1 MARLAAAAQ
10 PNPGVSE
17 TVELQ
22 TELTGAELFHLSAI
36 FLFLPR
42 LTSSSECR
50 IQLFSVSIDGGDVD
64 GIW

>member
-1 MARLAAAAQ
+1 MARLASAAQ

-36 FLFLPR
+36 FFSFL
-42 LTSSSECR
+42 
-50 IQLFSVSIDGGDVD
+50 V
-64 GIW
+64 